1 MSLDI
6 AAINKDKH
14 LFMIDGLPLIT
25 VYDDNFFVRNDYDV
39 LSIGQRNY
47 LIEYFSKLGLQ
58 QTSGK
63 TLQNNDITLHIPKPN
78 SNLAVSSFDQQFLSH
93 NGRTFYCVTPTM
105 FAEALFHLTLGEP
118 PKEVVKTLRRLIK
131 KCPFNIEWLRDV
143 SYHSPIQ
150 EITKRT
156 YTDLIEYQAFVVN
169 KRYKSKKA
177 L

>member
-14 LFMIDGLPLIT
+14 LFMIEGLPLIT
-25 VYDDNFFVRNDYDV
+25 IYDDNFFVRNDYDV

-63 TLQNNDITLHIPKPN
+63 TLQNNDITLHLPKPN
-78 SNLAVSSFDQQFLSH
+78 SNLAVSSYESKFL
-93 NGRTFYCVTPTM
+93 NADGNNYFCVTPTM
-105 FAEALFHLTLGEP
+105 FAEAIFYWTIDADYT
-118 PKEVVKTLRRLIK
+118 EVRKRLRRLIK
-131 KCPFNIEWLRDV
+131 KCPYNIEWLRDI
-143 SYHSPIQ
+143 SYHSEIESITQQTYQ
-150 EITKRT
+150 E
-156 YTDLIEYQAFVVN
+156 LLEYQQFIV
-169 KRYKSKKA
+169 KQRYKSKKA